1 MSFIKKNALFVFLA
15 AWLLLHLFQAAS
27 TELMDDEAYYWVY
40 SLFLDWGYY
49 DHPPMIAILIKAGY
63 SIFENELGVR
73 LFPALLSTA
82 TLYIIYQLL
91 PRKNDALF
99 FILAASVAVL
109 QIGGIAAAPDIPL
122 AFFTALFFLA
132 YKRFLQNSSGF
143 NGVLLGLVMAGMLY
157 SKYHGVLIILFTF
170 LSNISLIK
178 KPAAWLAVLVG
189 IILFAPHLYWQYT
202 HHFPSVQYHL
212 FERNSPNYK
221 FSFTV
226 EYVLGQVALTG
237 PFMGWLLLWKSF
249 VYKTTTLLERAL
261 KFSLVGFYGFF
272 LLTTLKGR
280 VEANWTIAALVP
292 LLVISHQAL
301 IDSEKW
307 KYWLWRLVPV
317 TIFAVMVVRIFLV
330 INIPGQKAFAKS
342 QYHNNKTWAAAIA
355 AKADNT
361 PLVFLN
367 SYQKPSKYLFYTG
380 KTAMAL
386 NTQHYRRNNFN
397 YFPIENELQ
406 GKTVIAVNNG
416 DYGYF
421 SDTLQTIKQL
431 LGFLKIDSFYSCA
444 GLNITV
450 PKQLIVI
457 NGRVQNFMVT
467 ITGSQNRAVPAVAQL
482 YFYKADKAV
491 AGFDLSVTK
500 VNDVYSIN
508 SIATITMPPGNYT
521 TRICLPN
528 AVKNYPTINSTFC
541 KVTVQ

>member
-49 DHPPMIAILIKAGY
+49 DHPPMIAVLIKAGY
-63 SIFENELGVR
+63 ALFENELGVR

-132 YKRFLQNSSGF
+132 YKRFLQTSNGF
-143 NGVLLGLVMAGMLY
+143 NGMLLGFVMAGMLY

-170 LSNISLIK
+170 LSNLSLVK
-178 KPAAWLAVLVG
+178 KPAAWLAVVVG
-189 IILFAPHLYWQYT
+189 VVLFIPHLYWQYT

-226 EYVLGQVALTG
+226 EYVLGQIALAG

-249 VYKTTTLLERAL
+249 VYKTTNLLERAL

-301 IDSEKW
+301 IDTEKW

-330 INIPGQKAFAKS
+330 INIPGQKAFVKS

-355 AKADNT
+355 AKTGNT

-380 KTAMAL
+380 KTALAL

-397 YFPIENELQ
+397 YFPIEKELQ
-406 GKTVIAVNNG
+406 GKTVRAVNNG
-416 DYGYF
+416 DYAYF
-421 SDTLQTIKQL
+421 TDTLQTSKQL
-431 LGFLKIDSFYSCA
+431 LGFLKIDSFYSYA
-444 GLNITV
+444 SINITV
-450 PKQLIVI
+450 PKQLQVV
-457 NGRVQNFMVT
+457 NGQLQNFTVEVT
-467 ITGSQNRAVPAVAQL
+467 GQQNRAIPSTAQL
-482 YFYKADKAV
+482 YFYKADKV
-491 AGFDLSVTK
+491 LAGFDVLITQT
-500 VNDVYSIN
+500 NGVYNITNAGNIN
-508 SIATITMPPGNYT
+508 LPPGNYT
-521 TRICLPN
+521 ARICLPT